1 MKDNE
6 SVIWI
11 GFLVDSMKEHAW
23 WPRRYL
29 LEEASWDEEQ
39 NLVECG
45 KDLHLHRVAEFS
57 VFLLE
62 ENPIHKQ
69 MHYCQYRMRK

>member
-1 MKDNE
+1 MKIFAIFAI
-6 SVIWI
+6 S
-11 GFLVDSMKEHAW
+11 
-23 WPRRYL
+23 
-29 LEEASWDEEQ
+29 SWDEKQ

-45 KDLHLHRVAEFS
+45 KDLHLHSVTELS